1 VQYTHKAFQIPN
13 EYKIKIY
20 KPSITLPLLR
30 ATWKTD
36 QDPVVFVDQ
45 SSNFTVPANSRKRVR
60 SISLPDPEFIRI
72 HAAITGILNMS
83 GAGKFFDE
91 LLDKYR
97 DCGGSAPSPSWG
109 DLERVPKGWQMGQD
123 IRASF
128 SRVHVTRA

>member
-1 VQYTHKAFQIPN
+1 M
-13 EYKIKIY
+13 
-20 KPSITLPLLR
+20 
-30 ATWKTD
+30 WKTD
-36 QDPVVFVDQ
+36 HDPVVFMDQ
-45 SSNFTVPANSRKRVR
+45 NGDFTVPANSRKRVR

-97 DCGGSAPSPSWG
+97 SCGGSAPSPSWG
-109 DLERVPKGWQMGQD
+109 DLERVPEKWKSGQD

-128 SRVHVTRA
+128 AHIRVSS